1 MDTAEPTDK
10 AALITRQREARIRW
24 ETLVDA
30 IPVERVADPALAE
43 GRSVKD
49 VVAHLAAW
57 DEWSA
62 DRIGLRLRG
71 EVPPPIGE
79 WEPFEHG
86 FNLRV
91 AAEMRDR
98 PWSAVQQEARSAYD
112 RFAARLE
119 ALPETELFGDRP
131 LWPLIR
137 GNGYGHYEDFIAP
150 LRAFVEQIPPALHLT
165 TERLII
171 RSFKPS
177 DAESIFAM
185 FADPEVVRYLPAM
198 PELTLERSRDVVDRR
213 IARERRNGFGLWVVE
228 LKDTGRYIGNCG
240 LAPVE
245 ASPPDVELAY
255 HYVRDA
261 WGQGYGTEAGLACL
275 RHGLVTLVLERVY
288 AFADPRN
295 TGSWRIMEKI
305 GMRPNGLVDLFGMT
319 GLRRYVA
326 ERTDWEP
333 GALTK

>member
-10 AALITRQREARIRW
+10 AALITRQREARIRG

-228 LKDTGRYIGNCG
+228 LKDTGRYIGSRDRLRPAARIRPKARSRMTSSTSRTRRRPSTGENHRMWSLRTTTCG
-240 LAPVE
+240 
-245 ASPPDVELAY
+245 
-255 HYVRDA
+255 
-261 WGQGYGTEAGLACL
+261 T
-275 RHGLVTLVLERVY
+275 
-288 AFADPRN
+288 
-295 TGSWRIMEKI
+295 
-305 GMRPNGLVDLFGMT
+305 
-319 GLRRYVA
+319 
-326 ERTDWEP
+326 P
-333 GALTK
+333 GARATAPKPDWLAFVTVW